1 MGALAGR
8 GDPRSET
15 AGRAL
20 RSAAFLSRGAG
31 GRVQSAAAG
40 PLGRL
45 TNLTRAIRRRRAE
58 IPVSEALRML
68 LEDRL
73 AQIVPTLTPAQI
85 QFALRFASGPE
96 RRFAPD
102 EKLLHVGDRDMAVWL
117 VVEGGIV
124 ASRRDGLGREGIF
137 ATGGPGQFSGEVSDL
152 AGHASLAMVCAG
164 PNGCTAYPFDLPH
177 LRALLISSADIGEL
191 MMRAFILRRA
201 ALLEGDNVG
210 SVILGEAG
218 SPGTV
223 RLRGL
228 LTRNSY
234 PHSLIDAGGTEGKA
248 LVERLGVQ
256 AADLPILICPNGT
269 VLRRP
274 SDAEAGV
281 GLGIVP
287 DIKPGTEYDVIVVGA
302 GPAGLA
308 TAVYAASEGL
318 SVLVLDSR
326 SFGGQAGASSRIE
339 NYLGFPTGISGQA
352 LTARAFIQAQKFGAQ
367 FAVPVSVVEL
377 DCSQPPLHRIALDN
391 GVSVYGR
398 TVVVASGARYRR
410 PEIENLDRFEG
421 TSVSYWA
428 TPIEATLCEGREIVL
443 VGGGNSAG
451 QAAVFLSSY
460 ARRVHMAVRS
470 AGLDASMSRY
480 LIDRIAATPNID
492 LRVRTAVTG
501 LSGTTDGILESVD
514 LICRESGDIRKV
526 DAQYMF
532 LFIGADPNT
541 QWLDRRIA
549 LDNKGF
555 VTTGSDSQLP
565 LENSSPGVFAIGSV
579 RCGSVKRVAAGVGE
593 GAARRS
599 TDPCVPGHLPR
610 VTFCSAYD
618 EASSWLEHR
627 AERRS
632 RRLYRIHA
640 LRTL

>member
-1 MGALAGR
+1 
-8 GDPRSET
+8 
-15 AGRAL
+15 
-20 RSAAFLSRGAG
+20 
-31 GRVQSAAAG
+31 
-40 PLGRL
+40 
-45 TNLTRAIRRRRAE
+45 
-58 IPVSEALRML
+58 ML
-68 LEDRL
+68 LEDRK

-85 QFALRFASGPE
+85 QFALRFASGPA
-96 RRFAPD
+96 RHFAAD
-102 EKLLHVGDRDMAVWL
+102 EKLLNVGDRNTAVWL
-117 VVEGGIV
+117 VAEGSII
-124 ASRRDGLGREGIF
+124 ASRRDGLGRERIF

-152 AGHASLAMVCAG
+152 AGHASLAVVCAG
-164 PNGCTAYPFDLPH
+164 PDGCTAYPFDLPH

-201 ALLEGDNVG
+201 ALLEGDSVG
-210 SVILGEAG
+210 SVILGVAG
-218 SPGTV
+218 SPETV

-228 LTRNSY
+228 LSRNSY
-234 PHSLIDAGGTEGKA
+234 PHSLIDADGPEGEA
-248 LVERLGVQ
+248 LVVRLGVQ
-256 AADLPILICPNGT
+256 PADLPILICPNGT

-377 DCSQPPLHRIALDN
+377 DCSRPPLHRIALDN

-398 TVVVASGARYRR
+398 TIVVASGARYRR

-428 TPIEATLCEGREIVL
+428 TPIEANLCEGRDIVL

-451 QAAVFLSSY
+451 QAAVFLAPY
-460 ARRVHMAVRS
+460 ARRVHLAVRS
-470 AGLDASMSRY
+470 SGLDASMSRY

-501 LSGTTDGILESVD
+501 LSGTADGILESVD
-514 LICRESGDIRKV
+514 LTCRESGDTRKI
-526 DAQYMF
+526 DAKYMF

-555 VTTGSDSQLP
+555 VTTGNDSQLP
-565 LENSSPGVFAIGSV
+565 LETSSPGVFAVGDV

-593 GAARRS
+593 GAAA
-599 TDPCVPGHLPR
+599 V
-610 VTFCSAYD
+610 AQ
-618 EASSWLEHR
+618 
-627 AERRS
+627 
-632 RRLYRIHA
+632 IHA
-640 LRTL
+640 YLATLHA

>member
-1 MGALAGR
+1 
-8 GDPRSET
+8 
-15 AGRAL
+15 
-20 RSAAFLSRGAG
+20 
-31 GRVQSAAAG
+31 
-40 PLGRL
+40 
-45 TNLTRAIRRRRAE
+45 
-58 IPVSEALRML
+58 
-68 LEDRL
+68 
-73 AQIVPTLTPAQI
+73 
-85 QFALRFASGPE
+85 
-96 RRFAPD
+96 
-102 EKLLHVGDRDMAVWL
+102 
-117 VVEGGIV
+117 
-124 ASRRDGLGREGIF
+124 
-137 ATGGPGQFSGEVSDL
+137 
-152 AGHASLAMVCAG
+152 
-164 PNGCTAYPFDLPH
+164 
-177 LRALLISSADIGEL
+177 
-191 MMRAFILRRA
+191 
-201 ALLEGDNVG
+201 
-210 SVILGEAG
+210 
-218 SPGTV
+218 
-223 RLRGL
+223 
-228 LTRNSY
+228 
-234 PHSLIDAGGTEGKA
+234 
-248 LVERLGVQ
+248 
-256 AADLPILICPNGT
+256 LPILICPSGT
-269 VLRRP
+269 MLRRP

-302 GPAGLA
+302 GPGGLA

-377 DCSQPPLHRIALDN
+377 DCSKPPLHRIALDN

-428 TPIEATLCEGREIVL
+428 TPIEATLCDGREIVL

-470 AGLDASMSRY
+470 SGLDASMSRY

-501 LSGTTDGILESVD
+501 LSGTTEGILESVD
-514 LICRESGDIRKV
+514 LTCSENGDIQKI

-555 VTTGSDSQLP
+555 VTTGSDSRSP
-565 LENSSPGVFAIGSV
+565 LETSSPGVFAVGDV

-593 GAARRS
+593 GAAA
-599 TDPCVPGHLPR
+599 V
-610 VTFCSAYD
+610 AQ
-618 EASSWLEHR
+618 
-627 AERRS
+627 
-632 RRLYRIHA
+632 IHA
-640 LRTL
+640 YLATLHA

>member
-1 MGALAGR
+1 
-8 GDPRSET
+8 
-15 AGRAL
+15 
-20 RSAAFLSRGAG
+20 
-31 GRVQSAAAG
+31 
-40 PLGRL
+40 
-45 TNLTRAIRRRRAE
+45 
-58 IPVSEALRML
+58 ML
-68 LEDRL
+68 LEDRI

-85 QFALRFASGPE
+85 QFALRFASGPA
-96 RRFAPD
+96 RYFAPD
-102 EKLLHVGDRDMAVWL
+102 EKLLDVGDRNMAVWL
-117 VVEGGIV
+117 VVEGSII
-124 ASRRDGLGREGIF
+124 ASRRDGLGRERLF

-164 PNGCTAYPFDLPH
+164 PEGCMAHPFDLPH
-177 LRALLISSADIGEL
+177 LRALLISSADIGEV

-201 ALLEGDNVG
+201 ALLEGDSVG

-218 SPGTV
+218 SPDTV

-228 LTRNSY
+228 LSRNSY
-234 PHSLIDAGGTEGKA
+234 PHSLIDADGPEGKA
-248 LVERLGVQ
+248 LVVRLGVQ
-256 AADLPILICPNGT
+256 PDDLPILICPSGT
-269 VLRRP
+269 MLRRP

-287 DIKPGTEYDVIVVGA
+287 DIKPGTEYDVVVVGA

-451 QAAVFLSSY
+451 QAAVFLSSH

-470 AGLDASMSRY
+470 SGLDASMSRY

-501 LSGTTDGILESVD
+501 LSGTADGILESVD
-514 LICRESGDIRKV
+514 LTCGESGDTRKV
-526 DAQYMF
+526 NAQYMF

-555 VTTGSDSQLP
+555 VTTGSDTQLP
-565 LENSSPGVFAIGSV
+565 LETSSPGVFAIGDV

-593 GAARRS
+593 GAAA
-599 TDPCVPGHLPR
+599 V
-610 VTFCSAYD
+610 AQ
-618 EASSWLEHR
+618 
-627 AERRS
+627 
-632 RRLYRIHA
+632 IHTYLA
-640 LRTL
+640 KLHA

>member
-1 MGALAGR
+1 
-8 GDPRSET
+8 
-15 AGRAL
+15 
-20 RSAAFLSRGAG
+20 
-31 GRVQSAAAG
+31 
-40 PLGRL
+40 
-45 TNLTRAIRRRRAE
+45 
-58 IPVSEALRML
+58 ML
-68 LEDRL
+68 LENRL
-73 AQIVPTLTPAQI
+73 TQIVPTLTPAQI
-85 QFALRFASGPE
+85 QFALRFASGPP

-102 EKLLHVGDRDMAVWL
+102 EKLLDVGDRNTAVWL
-117 VVEGGIV
+117 VVEGSIV
-124 ASRRDGLGREGIF
+124 ASRRDGLGRAGVF

-164 PNGCTAYPFDLPH
+164 PEGCTAHPFDLPH
-177 LRALLISSADIGEL
+177 LRALLINSADIGEV

-201 ALLEGDNVG
+201 ALLEGDSVG

-218 SPGTV
+218 SPETV

-228 LTRNSY
+228 LSRNSY
-234 PHSLIDAGGTEGKA
+234 PQSLIDTGGPEGKA
-248 LVERLGVQ
+248 LVVRLGVQ
-256 AADLPILICPNGT
+256 PDDLPILICPSGT
-269 VLRRP
+269 MLRRP
-274 SDAEAGV
+274 TDAEAGA
-281 GLGIVP
+281 GLGIIP
-287 DIKPGTEYDVIVVGA
+287 DIKTGTEYDVIVVGA

-326 SFGGQAGASSRIE
+326 SFEGQAGASSRIE

-367 FAVPVSVVEL
+367 FAVPVSVIEL
-377 DCSQPPLHRIALDN
+377 DCSQPPLHRVALDN
-391 GVSVYGR
+391 GVSVYGQ

-410 PEIENLDRFEG
+410 PDIEHLDRFEG

-428 TPIEATLCEGREIVL
+428 TPIEATLCQGRDIVL

-470 AGLDASMSRY
+470 SGLDASMSRY

-492 LRVRTAVTG
+492 LRVRTSVAG
-501 LSGTTDGILESVD
+501 LSGATDHILESVD
-514 LICRESGDIRKV
+514 LTCRDSGDTRKV

-549 LDNKGF
+549 LNSKGF
-555 VTTGSDSQLP
+555 VTTGSNSQLP
-565 LENSSPGVFAIGSV
+565 LETSSPGVFAIGDV

-593 GAARRS
+593 GAAA
-599 TDPCVPGHLPR
+599 V
-610 VTFCSAYD
+610 AQ
-618 EASSWLEHR
+618 
-627 AERRS
+627 
-632 RRLYRIHA
+632 IHA
-640 LRTL
+640 YLAKLDA

>member
-1 MGALAGR
+1 
-8 GDPRSET
+8 
-15 AGRAL
+15 
-20 RSAAFLSRGAG
+20 
-31 GRVQSAAAG
+31 
-40 PLGRL
+40 
-45 TNLTRAIRRRRAE
+45 
-58 IPVSEALRML
+58 ML

-85 QFALRFASGPE
+85 QFALRFASGPP

-102 EKLLHVGDRDMAVWL
+102 EKLLDVGDRNTTVWL
-117 VVEGGIV
+117 VVEGSIV
-124 ASRRDGLGREGIF
+124 ASRRDGLGREGLF

-164 PNGCTAYPFDLPH
+164 PEGCTAHPFDLPH
-177 LRALLISSADIGEL
+177 LRALLISSADIGEV

-218 SPGTV
+218 SPETV

-228 LTRNSY
+228 LSRNSY
-234 PHSLIDAGGTEGKA
+234 PHSLIDTDGPEGKA
-248 LVERLGVQ
+248 LVVRLGVQ
-256 AADLPILICPNGT
+256 PDDLPILICPSGT
-269 VLRRP
+269 MLRRP
-274 SDAEAGV
+274 SDAEAGA

-367 FAVPVSVVEL
+367 FAVPVSVIEL
-377 DCSQPPLHRIALDN
+377 DCSQPPLHRVALDN

-410 PEIENLDRFEG
+410 PDIEHLDRFEG

-428 TPIEATLCEGREIVL
+428 TPIEATLCQGRDIVL

-470 AGLDASMSRY
+470 SGLDASMSRY

-492 LRVRTAVTG
+492 LRVRTAV
-501 LSGTTDGILESVD
+501 D
-514 LICRESGDIRKV
+514 
-526 DAQYMF
+526 
-532 LFIGADPNT
+532 
-541 QWLDRRIA
+541 
-549 LDNKGF
+549 GF
-555 VTTGSDSQLP
+555 VG
-565 LENSSPGVFAIGSV
+565 
-579 RCGSVKRVAAGVGE
+579 
-593 GAARRS
+593 RR
-599 TDPCVPGHLPR
+599 
-610 VTFCSAYD
+610 
-618 EASSWLEHR
+618 
-627 AERRS
+627 
-632 RRLYRIHA
+632 
-640 LRTL
+640 

>member
-1 MGALAGR
+1 
-8 GDPRSET
+8 
-15 AGRAL
+15 
-20 RSAAFLSRGAG
+20 
-31 GRVQSAAAG
+31 
-40 PLGRL
+40 
-45 TNLTRAIRRRRAE
+45 
-58 IPVSEALRML
+58 ML
-68 LEDRL
+68 LENRL

-85 QFALRFASGPE
+85 HFALRFASGPP

-102 EKLLHVGDRDMAVWL
+102 EKLLDVGDRNTAVWL
-117 VVEGGIV
+117 VVEGSIV
-124 ASRRDGLGREGIF
+124 ASRRDGLGRAGVF

-164 PNGCTAYPFDLPH
+164 PEGCTAHPFDLPH
-177 LRALLISSADIGEL
+177 LRALLISSADIGEV

-201 ALLEGDNVG
+201 ALLEGNNVG
-210 SVILGEAG
+210 SVVLGEAG
-218 SPGTV
+218 SPETV

-228 LTRNSY
+228 LSRNSY
-234 PHSLIDAGGTEGKA
+234 PHSLIDADGPEGKA
-248 LVERLGVQ
+248 LVVRLGVQ
-256 AADLPILICPNGT
+256 PDDLPILICPNGT

-274 SDAEAGV
+274 TDAEAGA

-287 DIKPGTEYDVIVVGA
+287 DIKPGTEYEVIVVGA

-410 PEIENLDRFEG
+410 PDIEHLDRFEE

-428 TPIEATLCEGREIVL
+428 TPIEATLCQGRDIVL

-460 ARRVHMAVRS
+460 ARRVHMTVRS
-470 AGLDASMSRY
+470 SGLDASMSRY
-480 LIDRIAATPNID
+480 LIDRIAATSNID

-501 LSGTTDGILESVD
+501 LSGVVDHILESVD
-514 LICRESGDIRKV
+514 LTCRDSGDTRKV
-526 DAQYMF
+526 DAQHIF

-549 LDNKGF
+549 LNNKGF

-565 LENSSPGVFAIGSV
+565 LETSSPGVFAIGDV

-593 GAARRS
+593 GAAA
-599 TDPCVPGHLPR
+599 V
-610 VTFCSAYD
+610 AQ
-618 EASSWLEHR
+618 
-627 AERRS
+627 
-632 RRLYRIHA
+632 IHA
-640 LRTL
+640 YLAKLHA